1 MKTSNILAA
10 AALSLIAVAGA
21 HAETYE
27 GVHSVTSGYSR
38 ADVAP
43 QAAAA
48 AREGNIYADGATA
61 NLAPVVAGNT
71 DRAVGRGEAAA
82 AAHAPG
88 QNLRRESFPGSV
100 IPAQARTLTRQAGL

>member
-61 NLAPVVAGNT
+61 NRHPSWPATPTAPWSVAKPWQLPT
-71 DRAVGRGEAAA
+71 L
-82 AAHAPG
+82 P
-88 QNLRRESFPGSV
+88 
-100 IPAQARTLTRQAGL
+100 ARTCAANRSRAA